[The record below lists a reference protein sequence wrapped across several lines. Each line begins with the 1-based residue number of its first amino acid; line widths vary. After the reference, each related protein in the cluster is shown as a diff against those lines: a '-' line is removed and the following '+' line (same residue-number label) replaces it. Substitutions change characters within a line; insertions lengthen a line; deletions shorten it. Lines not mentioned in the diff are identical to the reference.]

1 MVQELICIGFTV
13 EHLLNRLQE
22 IARALFIRKIQLV
35 VVAIDTRIENLK
47 KEVADLKA
55 CHKRLFSGVT
65 SPSHFKDQVLI
76 SSL

>member
-1 MVQELICIGFTV
+1 M
-13 EHLLNRLQE
+13 EHLLDCLQE

-35 VVAIDTRIENLK
+35 VVAIDTCIENLK

-65 SPSHFKDQVLI
+65 SPSHFKDQILI